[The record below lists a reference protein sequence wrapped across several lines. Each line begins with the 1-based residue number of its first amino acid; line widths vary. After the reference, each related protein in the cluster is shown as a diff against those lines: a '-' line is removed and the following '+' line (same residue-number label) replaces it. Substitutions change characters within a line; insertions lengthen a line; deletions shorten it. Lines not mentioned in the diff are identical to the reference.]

1 MAEIKKITKKNGTI
15 VYRTNIYL
23 GIDKATGK
31 QARTTITANTKK
43 GVKIKTR
50 EAINEFA
57 RNGYTVKKKVN
68 VKTYRELVSLWWDS
82 YKNTVKPNTK
92 KAVKSY
98 LDVHLLPAF
107 GEYRLDNLT
116 TPVIQKQVN
125 KWANKANRQSK
136 NAFDSY
142 HKLVGLNKRILKYGV
157 SLQLLEHNPA
167 TDVIVPRKKQEK
179 KTEIKFLD
187 KQELKQ
193 FLNYLDTLDQSKY
206 KNLFNIVLY
215 KTLLATGLR
224 IGEAMALEWSDIDL
238 DNGVIDVTKTYVE
251 KEKTVNDPKSKAG
264 KRKIPID
271 RDTILMLRLY
281 KARQHQCFIEHGY
294 GGKMAEHVF
303 SNGLSAYPTVV
314 GLQYVLTKHLEQA
327 GLPRFTF
334 HAFRHTHASLLLNA
348 GISYKELQ
356 HRLGH
361 STLAMTMDTYSHLS
375 KEKEKEAVN
384 FFEKAMANL

>member
-1 MAEIKKITKKNGTI
+1 MANIKKITKKNGTT
-15 VYRTNIYL
+15 VYREQIYL
-23 GIDKATGK
+23 GTDCMTGK
-31 QARTTITANTKK
+31 QVYTTISAPTKK
-43 GVKIKTR
+43 ELKNKR
-50 EAINEFA
+50 EFKINEFKE
-57 RNGYTVKKKVN
+57 NGYTRYKSVTVKN
-68 VKTYRELVSLWWDS
+68 YRELSELWLENYKLEVRPQS
-82 YKNTVKPNTK
+82 YRNTVNLLNK
-92 KAVKSY
+92 Y
-98 LDVHLLPAF
+98 LLPAF
-107 GEYRLDNLT
+107 GDMKVERITLPMVQTFVNRLVNSGLVSYKV
-116 TPVIQKQVN
+116 VI
-125 KWANKANRQSK
+125 SI
-136 NAFDSY
+136 
-142 HKLVGLNKRILKYGV
+142 NKRILKYAV
-157 SLQLLEHNPA
+157 NLQLISVNPA
-167 TDVIVPRKKQEK
+167 DNVIVPKVKNARKEK
-179 KTEIKFLD
+179 IKHFD
-187 KQELKQ
+187 NSQLKQ
-193 FLNYLDTLDQSKY
+193 FKDYLDSLPNTFRNCYYKTLY
-206 KNLFNIVLY
+206 L
-215 KTLLATGLR
+215 TLLATGLR
-224 IGEAMALEWSDIDL
+224 IGEAIALEWSDIDL

-303 SNGLSAYPTVV
+303 SNGFSAYPTVV
-314 GLQYVLTKHLEQA
+314 GLQYVLTKHLEEA